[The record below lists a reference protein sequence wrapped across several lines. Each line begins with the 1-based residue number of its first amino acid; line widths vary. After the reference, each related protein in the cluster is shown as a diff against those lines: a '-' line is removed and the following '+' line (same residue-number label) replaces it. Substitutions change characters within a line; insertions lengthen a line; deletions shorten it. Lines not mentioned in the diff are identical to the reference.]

1 MTRIRYVWYIDNM
14 YVDESITTSKTGK
27 KYRRVLLRTSYWDKE
42 LRTVRHKTLLNL
54 SKFPEEE
61 VRALK
66 LALKYKNKL
75 SELMTADEIKLQQGK
90 RIGAVWT
97 AIEVGRRIGI
107 ESALGKGKE
116 GRLAFFQVIVRLIE
130 QGSRLSAVRFAQ
142 RHGIAELLEIE
153 TLNEDKLYK
162 NLEWLSKNQEK
173 IEKKLY
179 QKRYPEGKP
188 QLFLYDVTSSYLEG
202 EHNELAEYGYNRDKK
217 KGKKQIVIGLLTDGE
232 GMPVAVRVFK
242 GNTSDTK
249 TVSEQIRILKE
260 EFGAEHIT
268 LVGDRGM
275 LKGPQIKELP
285 DDFWYIT
292 AISKPQIRK
301 LMEKG
306 AIQLELFDET
316 VTEVEYEGVRYILRR
331 NPSVQEKIRRKRED
345 KYDKLK
351 EFVKEKNKY
360 LREHERAKVEV
371 ALREVNER
379 IERAEADRWLK
390 AKIEGREIVLVQDE
404 EALQELQK
412 LDGCYVIKS
421 NVKKESAEAQT
432 IHDRY
437 LDLKKIE
444 NDFRIIKQTH
454 LQVRPLFVRKESHTK
469 GHVLVVMLALLIQRA
484 LEQYWKSLDIGVKE
498 GLNELSSISMMTVKL
513 RDTVVNKVPE
523 PSKLGQQLLEAADVV
538 IPEYLPIF
546 ESNIYTKKKLS
557 R

>member
-1 MTRIRYVWYIDNM
+1 MTKVGYVWYIDNM

-27 KYRRVLLRTSYWDKE
+27 KYRRALLRTTYWDKE
-42 LRTVRHKTLLNL
+42 LGKVRHKTLLNL

-66 LALKYKNKL
+66 LALKHKNKL
-75 SELMTADEIKLQQGK
+75 SELMTADEIKLQQQK

-116 GRLAFFQVIVRLIE
+116 GKLAFFQVIVRLIE

-142 RHGIAELLEIE
+142 RHGIAELLGIE

-179 QKRYPEGKP
+179 QKRYPKGKP

-202 EHNELAEYGYNRDKK
+202 EYNELAEYGYNRDKK

-249 TVSEQIRILKE
+249 TVSEQIRILKK

-306 AIQLELFDET
+306 ALQLELFDET
-316 VTEVEYEGVRYILRR
+316 VTEVEYEDVRYILRR
-331 NPSVQEKIRRKRED
+331 NPSTQAKIRYERED
-345 KYDKLK
+345 RYSRLEK
-351 EFVKEKNKY
+351 FVKEKNEY
-360 LREHERAKVEV
+360 LKNHSRAKTEV
-371 ALREVNER
+371 ALKNTKER
-379 IERAEADRWLK
+379 IEELGLDKWVK
-390 AKIEGREIVLVQDE
+390 AKSEGREIVLVKDE

-412 LDGCYVIKS
+412 LDGCYVIKT
-421 NVKKESAEAQT
+421 NVSKKSADAQI

-437 LDLKKIE
+437 MDLKKIE
-444 NDFRIIKQTH
+444 RDFRTIKQTH
-454 LQVRPLFVRKESHTK
+454 LEVRPVFVRKESHTK

-498 GLNELSSISMMTVKL
+498 GLNELSSISMITVKL

-523 PSKLGQQLLEAADVV
+523 PSQLGKQLLEAADVV

>member
-1 MTRIRYVWYIDNM
+1 VWYIDNM
-14 YVDESITTSKTGK
+14 YVDESITISKSGK
-27 KYRRVLLRTSYWDKE
+27 KYRRALLRTTYWDKE
-42 LRTVRHKTLLNL
+42 LKKIRHKTLLNL

-75 SELMTADEIKLQQGK
+75 SELMTADEIELKQGK
-90 RIGAVWT
+90 RIGGVWT

-116 GRLAFFQVIVRLIE
+116 GKLAFFQVIVRLIE

-142 RHGIAELLEIE
+142 RHGICELLEIE

-162 NLEWLSKNQEK
+162 NLEWLAKNQEK

-179 QKRYPEGKP
+179 QKRYSQGKP

-217 KGKKQIVIGLLTDGE
+217 KGKKQIVIGLLTDGD

-275 LKGPQIKELP
+275 LKGPQIKKLP
-285 DDFWYIT
+285 EDFWYIT
-292 AISKPQIRK
+292 AISRPQIRK
-301 LMEKG
+301 LLENKV
-306 AIQLELFDET
+306 IQLELFDEKI
-316 VTEVEYEGVRYILRR
+316 TEVEHEGVRYILNR
-331 NPSVQEKIRRKRED
+331 NPFAQELARKNREE
-345 KYDKLK
+345 KYEKLK
-351 EFVKEKNKY
+351 EFVEERNKY
-360 LREHERAKVEV
+360 LREHARARVDV
-371 ALREVNER
+371 ALRDVNNK
-379 IERAEADRWLK
+379 IEQLDIDKWIK
-390 AKIEGREIVLVQDE
+390 AKIEGREIVLIEDN
-404 EALQELQK
+404 EALQEIQK

-421 NVKKESAEAQT
+421 NVIKEKADAQT
-432 IHDRY
+432 LHDRY
-437 LDLKKIE
+437 MDLKKIE
-444 NDFRIIKQTH
+444 RDFRTIKQTH

-469 GHVLVVMLALLIQRA
+469 GHVFVVMLALLLQRA
-484 LEQYWKSLDIGVKE
+484 LEKYWKGLDISVKE
-498 GLNELSSISMMTVKL
+498 GLAELSSISMISVKL
-513 RDTVVNKVPE
+513 RDTAVNKVPQ
-523 PSKLGQQLLEAADVV
+523 PSQLGKQLLDAAGVI